1 MNKQAED
8 YFFTWFDNFEKR
20 LRVIGERLDD
30 HDKKLAEINKC
41 LQEAP
46 KEAHAN
52 LNKIKKW
59 IEERK

>member
-30 HDKKLAEINKC
+30 HDKKIDYCDKKIAEI
-41 LQEAP
+41 
-46 KEAHAN
+46 
-52 LNKIKKW
+52 KKL
-59 IEERK
+59 IEERKK